1 MLTVFSFTLLFKFII
16 PSMQQAAL
24 QPKTAEQLERQI
36 QFLSGQLKKSK
47 NPYAIQQKIKKLRK
61 HQELINRWNWLA
73 Q

>member
-1 MLTVFSFTLLFKFII
+1 
-16 PSMQQAAL
+16 MQQAAL

-36 QFLSGQLKKSK
+36 QALSGQMKKAK
-47 NPYAIQQKIKKLRK
+47 NPYALQQKIKKLRK